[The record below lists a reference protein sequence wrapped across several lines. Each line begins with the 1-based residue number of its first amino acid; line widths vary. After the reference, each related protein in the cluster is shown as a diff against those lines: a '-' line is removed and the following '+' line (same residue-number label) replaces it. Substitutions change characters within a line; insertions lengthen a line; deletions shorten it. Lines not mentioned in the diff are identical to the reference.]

1 MLQTVKFL
9 FRLPSV
15 ALLVV
20 LNMSFTI
27 IATSQQSCLTDRG
40 RIQTANTIDVSASG
54 HLVASLQRGGW
65 DTRPAVRIAR
75 VGAHGAVEVG
85 NWKPVW
91 GVAEIELVAKTAYV
105 TADGG
110 LFVLDL
116 EDPFNPVE
124 VSFIDLIDSQY
135 LSVDFE
141 RAFVATTGVGGNGW
155 FDVIDIADP
164 TSTQRLG
171 GIYWPR
177 PDPVKYAVDSAGNL
191 VVIADQQGLLV
202 LDVGDPV
209 NPVELGRWDHS
220 EARDVVL
227 IGDAA
232 IVTSAAWAHPGQFG
246 VTVVDISDPNDPTPV
261 GWWTAP
267 SEVLSVAEYGGAV
280 AVGTDSDGVY
290 LLDIEDPAAP
300 RQIDH
305 RDNLGV
311 SIETLATAWPTV
323 ATSSLASGVTV
334 LGLHRSCIPPR
345 HPSSR
350 VTP

>member
-1 MLQTVKFL
+1 
-9 FRLPSV
+9 V
-15 ALLVV
+15 A
-20 LNMSFTI
+20 
-27 IATSQQSCLTDRG
+27 D
-40 RIQTANTIDVSASG
+40 
-54 HLVASLQRGGW
+54 
-65 DTRPAVRIAR
+65 
-75 VGAHGAVEVG
+75 
-85 NWKPVW
+85 
-91 GVAEIELVAKTAYV
+91 IELVAKTAYV

-116 EDPFNPVE
+116 SDPFNPAE

-135 LSVDFE
+135 LTVDSE

-164 TSTQRLG
+164 TATQRLG
-171 GIYWPR
+171 GIYWAR
-177 PDPVKYAVDSAGNL
+177 PDPVKYAVDAAGDL

-202 LDVGDPV
+202 LDVGDPI
-209 NPVELGRWDHS
+209 NPVELGRWNHS

-227 IGDAA
+227 IGDDSV
-232 IVTSAAWAHPGQFG
+232 VTSAAWAHPGQFG
-246 VTVVDISDPNDPTPV
+246 VTVVDLSDPNDPTSV

-305 RDNLGV
+305 RDNLEV
-311 SIETLATAWPTV
+311 SIETLATAWPTM
-323 ATSSLASGVTV
+323 ATSSLASGVAV

-345 HPSSR
+345 GPTSR
-350 VTP
+350 VDP